1 MNEGLN
7 RALLEVLKHDEE
19 VSQDD
24 PYYSMTEEQLL
35 PIHTYLGSIWYQPY
49 LDWCNE
55 KEAIADKGDAAIK
68 DNEAYLAGFDES
80 VNDILERVK

>member
-1 MNEGLN
+1 MNEELN

-24 PYYSMTEEQLL
+24 PYYAMTEEQVL

-49 LDWCNE
+49 LGWCKEQDSIAE
-55 KEAIADKGDAAIK
+55 KESISISVPSW
-68 DNEAYLAGFDES
+68 LDES
-80 VNDILERVK
+80 VNDIMERTK